1 MSDEATK
8 VKRSSRKHDTWRVI
22 LKRKKLVKS
31 YGIPTDYTNCGHKL
45 AKTNG
50 INCGDPKCIMCAN
63 PRKMF
68 KERTLKEKAFDEE
81 INWE

>member
-1 MSDEATK
+1 MSDENTK

-45 AKTNG
+45 AKRNG
-50 INCGDPKCIMCAN
+50 INCGDPKCLMCMN
-63 PRKMF
+63 PR
-68 KERTLKEKAFDEE
+68 RSYKEKTIQEKSFEQTVD
-81 INWE
+81 WE